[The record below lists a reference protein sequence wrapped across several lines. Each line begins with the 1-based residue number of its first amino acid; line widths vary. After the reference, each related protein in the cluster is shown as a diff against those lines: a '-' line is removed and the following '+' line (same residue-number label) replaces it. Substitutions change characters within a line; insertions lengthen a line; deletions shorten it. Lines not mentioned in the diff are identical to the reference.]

1 MPKGQTILHY
11 PLHNIQLWP
20 DDGSRLVEKLQ
31 SNKLLGG
38 RSFGWLLMFVGWLR
52 SWEYSRWS
60 PLGKHRQPRCSATEM
75 FASSPPV
82 LAFVISFS
90 VLEHKG
96 DFDLD
101 IYTCSA
107 EKITLKRKC
116 LIQHDC
122 GSPTLWLSCLVPGQ
136 HLLSCLGLSR
146 SGQRLAKSFVLD
158 KAAFYTHNHNWS
170 LLLWQEIG
178 IRGAGS

>member
-11 PLHNIQLWP
+11 PLHNIRLSP
-20 DDGSRLVEKLQ
+20 DDGSRLVVKLQ
-31 SNKLLGG
+31 SNTLLGDP
-38 RSFGWLLMFVGWLR
+38 LVGCWCSLVGCVR
-52 SWEYSRWS
+52 ESTAGGS

-107 EKITLKRKC
+107 EKITLNRKC

-178 IRGAGS
+178 IHGAGS